1 MEKAPAPVKINAI
14 AMNISANEKKLYFVN
29 DTAPAMS
36 LYEWDFRATNTPL
49 ELASI
54 PAIDSR
60 VDARYTGFT
69 GHDSWD
75 QSGRFHFT
83 GFGGE
88 GVPSTP
94 NVFFLRVDPVRLK
107 AGLGLLPG
115 VSEVAIWGSGPG
127 LHLVRHGD
135 LSTDINVILRHTP
148 ERGAQTYST
157 VTMPAGQVVVDVPG
171 HSWEGMMRVSVVPD
185 GDTYVADERNRDC
198 DRDQTPED

>member
-1 MEKAPAPVKINAI
+1 
-14 AMNISANEKKLYFVN
+14 MNVSANEKKLYFVN

-36 LYEWDFRATNTPL
+36 LFEWDFMTTDTPV
-49 ELASI
+49 ELASV

-60 VDARYTGFT
+60 VDARYTAFT

-75 QSGRFHFT
+75 QDGRFHFT

-115 VSEVAIWGSGPG
+115 VSEVSVRGYGPR
-127 LHLVRHGD
+127 LSLVRHGD
-135 LSTDINVILRHTP
+135 LSATINVILRRTTDWS
-148 ERGAQTYST
+148 AKTYET

-171 HSWEGMMRVSVVPD
+171 HRWGDTWRVSVVPD
-185 GDTYVADERNRDC
+185 GDTYVVDPRGRDC
-198 DRDQTPED
+198 DRDQRAED